1 MNTMTLK
8 SKTGKD
14 GSLDLHLRTDIHE
27 QTVDVVVVVQS
38 LDRLR
43 GAAKSSWPQGFIK
56 RTAGCMASDPIQL
69 QPQGAYEHREELR

>member
-8 SKTGKD
+8 SRTGKD
-14 GSLDLHLRTDIHE
+14 GSLDLHLRTDMHE
-27 QTVDVVVVVQS
+27 QSVEVVVVVQS

-43 GAAKSSWPQGFIK
+43 GMEQHSWPKEFIE

-69 QPQGAYEHREELR
+69 QSPGAYEHREELR